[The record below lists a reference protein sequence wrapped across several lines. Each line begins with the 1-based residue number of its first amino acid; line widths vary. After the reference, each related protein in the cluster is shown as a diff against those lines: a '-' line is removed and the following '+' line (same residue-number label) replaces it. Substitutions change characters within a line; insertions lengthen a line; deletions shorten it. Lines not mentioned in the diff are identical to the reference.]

1 MKLLRFLG
9 SKIFWI
15 NTAIIIV
22 LTLGVSIGVGTYLDT
37 YTHQD
42 QKIEVPELRG
52 LTTDEVKVVLE
63 DLKLRYEVLETGSY
77 QPEIPKGAV
86 LEQNPAA
93 GQIVKEKRK
102 IYITTNPQGYALSS
116 IPEFY
121 GKTKKE
127 IEQIIINSGFVIGE
141 YEEVEDIG
149 TVIRGL
155 KYKGEDLNIG
165 DKLPKTSVIDI
176 VIGNGMRSQIPVV
189 TDSIIPVTDNI

>member
-15 NTAIIIV
+15 NFAIILV
-22 LTLGVSIGVGTYLDT
+22 LTVGTGFGLVSYLNT
-37 YTHQD
+37 YTNQD
-42 QKIEVPELRG
+42 QKIEVPNLKG
-52 LTTDEVKVVLE
+52 LTTDEVKVVLD
-63 DLKLRYEVLETGSY
+63 DLKLRFEIIETGSY
-77 QPEIPKGAV
+77 RPEIPKGAV
-86 LEQNPAA
+86 LEQEPEV

-141 YEEVEDIG
+141 YEEIEDIG

-155 KYKGEDLNIG
+155 KYKGQELNKG
-165 DKLPKTSVIDI
+165 DKLPKMSVVDI
-176 VIGNGMRSQIPVV
+176 IIGNGMRSKLPVI
-189 TDSIIPVTDNI
+189 DSIPEVENF